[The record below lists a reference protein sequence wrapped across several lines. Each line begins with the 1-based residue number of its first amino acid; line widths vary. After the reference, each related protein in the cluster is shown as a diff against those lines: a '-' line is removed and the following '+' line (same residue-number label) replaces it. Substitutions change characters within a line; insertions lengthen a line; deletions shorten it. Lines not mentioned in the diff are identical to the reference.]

1 MQAIILAAGVG
12 KRLRPLTDQKPKCL
26 IEIGGKTLLARCLDS
41 LEELGITDIT
51 LILGHLKDMIHEEI
65 DTLSKD
71 SKDAGRRF
79 RFDYLV
85 NEGYKN
91 GSVTSLWI
99 ARDKLGEETLIMDA
113 DVLFHPAL
121 LEKLVRSPKASCFL
135 MEENFT
141 DTGEEMKLFVEDNRV
156 IAISKE
162 NKVKSSCI
170 GEGVGFLKLSAEHG
184 PGLKKALEDLINEG
198 RLDAEYEEAIDRCLG
213 HSDIGVES
221 VDGLPWIEID
231 FAEDVQRA
239 EREIL
244 PRFGETEDAAQR

>member
-12 KRLRPLTDQKPKCL
+12 KRLRPITDQRPKCL
-26 IEIGGKTLLARCLDS
+26 IEIGGKTLLARHLDS
-41 LEELGITDIT
+41 LEELGIRDIT
-51 LILGHLKDMIHEEI
+51 IVLGHLKDMILEEI
-65 DTLSKD
+65 NTLGKD
-71 SKDAGRRF
+71 DGKGPRCS
-79 RFDYLV
+79 YLV

-99 ARDKLGEETLIMDA
+99 AREKLVEETLIMDA
-113 DVLFHPAL
+113 DVLFHPTL
-121 LEKLVRSPKASCFL
+121 LERLVRSPKASCFL

-141 DTGEEMKLFVEDNRV
+141 DTGEEMKLFLENDRV

-162 NKVKSSCI
+162 SKAKSSRV

-184 PGLKKALEDLINEG
+184 PALRKALEDLINEG
-198 RLDAEYEEAIDRCLG
+198 RLDAEYEEAIDRCLA
-213 HSDIGVES
+213 HSDMGVES

-231 FAEDVQRA
+231 FAEDVQCA

-244 PRFGETEDAAQR
+244 PRLGEPGDGTQR

>member
-12 KRLRPLTDQKPKCL
+12 KRLKPLTDQRPKCL

-41 LEELGITDIT
+41 LEELGIRDIT
-51 LILGHLKDMIHEEI
+51 IVLGHLKDMILEEI
-65 DTLSKD
+65 NTLGKD
-71 SKDAGRRF
+71 DGKGLRF
-79 RFDYLV
+79 SYLV

-99 ARDKLGEETLIMDA
+99 AREKLVEEALIMDA
-113 DVLFHPAL
+113 DVLFHPTL
-121 LEKLVRSPKASCFL
+121 LERLVRSPKTSCFL

-141 DTGEEMKLFVEDNRV
+141 DTGEEMKLFLENDRV

-162 NKVKSSCI
+162 NKAKSSRV

-184 PGLKKALEDLINEG
+184 PALRKALEDLINEG
-198 RLDAEYEEAIDRCLG
+198 RIDAEYEEAIDRCLA
-213 HSDIGVES
+213 HSDMGVES

-244 PRFGETEDAAQR
+244 PRLGEPGDEIQR